1 MIQTGLRR
9 DSKFI
14 LAILISGLLTSLV
27 FAQASKP
34 AAPGGSPAPAKPAT
48 PVAARPSGP
57 AAGTVESPATVV
69 LKVGNQTYTKADVDF
84 LMENVDPQSQHAIAT
99 QAGAKRQLGDRYATV
114 VMLSQ
119 QRSLLREKLSDVLH
133 RSFALGIRSF
143 VLQASEAAILVS
155 NGSKQ
160 YGYGPGNSQD
170 MDAEQALSP
179 T

>member
-1 MIQTGLRR
+1 MNYANTDELEAVLK
-9 DSKFI
+9 S
-14 LAILISGLLTSLV
+14 LANLAGDPS
-27 FAQASKP
+27 
-34 AAPGGSPAPAKPAT
+34 
-48 PVAARPSGP
+48 ARPFR
-57 AAGTVESPATVV
+57 
-69 LKVGNQTYTKADVDF
+69 VD
-84 LMENVDPQSQHAIAT
+84 LLRDHGRS
-99 QAGAKRQLGDRYATV
+99 ATV

>member
-1 MIQTGLRR
+1 VLK
-9 DSKFI
+9 S
-14 LAILISGLLTSLV
+14 LANLAGDPS
-27 FAQASKP
+27 
-34 AAPGGSPAPAKPAT
+34 
-48 PVAARPSGP
+48 ARPFRVDLLRVHGRS
-57 AAGTVESPATVV
+57 ASP
-69 LKVGNQTYTKADVDF
+69 LY
-84 LMENVDPQSQHAIAT
+84 
-99 QAGAKRQLGDRYATV
+99 TV